1 MAKRSKDIFGRG
13 KSIHDQV
20 GKEQKQAMYS
30 LRNSNKIKMSRAKKL
45 GNSET
50 QKRPREDGTRLTLS
64 IMLKRLGSMLE
75 ASVSPVVI

>member
-30 LRNSNKIKMSRAKKL
+30 LIRNMVTGSVLFFLLQDVFPKLSSKIV
-45 GNSET
+45 
-50 QKRPREDGTRLTLS
+50 QKAY
-64 IMLKRLGSMLE
+64 ML
-75 ASVSPVVI
+75 